1 MVSSGV
7 ACAIHLPVIDI
18 ASTIANLAMVFHIWK
33 NRKTSKKIDLLFAA
47 LGLSNFS
54 FTIYMIVRF
63 VTVRLIAFN
72 DTKTSLFEAVS
83 FGLYTILS
91 DLHLSLNVAIA
102 YSRFC
107 AVAQPRKYSE
117 EKERSRLLKRLIA
130 ITVVGSL
137 TLGMANGIVLGFV
150 QIRLV
155 RNWIEAASRFI
166 TYVLLCIIYV
176 KIFRKV
182 KAHNQSVANAVST
195 EGQVETNSISERH
208 QNHEKY
214 LMKLFLG
221 ITISFLVFNLP
232 IMIIGPLTPIAT
244 GCDLME
250 GKLITSAFTFFI
262 VGKAFDP
269 MWYFFLWKRSNRRQP
284 VQRNPQEME
293 MANS

>member
-1 MVSSGV
+1 MVSSRV
-7 ACAIHLPVIDI
+7 ACALHLPVIDI
-18 ASTIANLAMVFHIWK
+18 ASTIANLAMVVHIWK
-33 NRKTSKKIDLLFAA
+33 NRKTSKKIDMFFAA

-54 FTIYMIVRF
+54 LTIYMIVRF

-72 DTKTSLFEAVS
+72 DTRTSLFETVS

-130 ITVVGSL
+130 ITVVGSV
-137 TLGMANGIVLGFV
+137 TLGIANGIVLGFV
-150 QIRLV
+150 RIRLV

-195 EGQVETNSISERH
+195 EGQVENNSISERH

-232 IMIIGPLTPIAT
+232 IMIIGPLTPVPAD
-244 GCDLME
+244 CESME

>member
-1 MVSSGV
+1 MVSSRST
-7 ACAIHLPVIDI
+7 CSTHLGVIDVV
-18 ASTIANLAMVFHIWK
+18 STIANLAMVVHIWK
-33 NRKTSKKIDLLFAA
+33 NRKTSKKTDMLFAA
-47 LGLSNFS
+47 LGLSNVSLTVF
-54 FTIYMIVRF
+54 MIFRVF
-63 VTVRLIAFN
+63 KVSLIALN
-72 DTKTSLFEAVS
+72 DTKTSLLDAVF

-91 DLHLSLNVAIA
+91 DLNLSLNVAIA

-117 EKERSRLLKRLIA
+117 DEERSRLQRRLIA

-137 TLGMANGIVLGFV
+137 ALGIANGVVLGFV
-150 QIRLV
+150 RIRLV
-155 RNWIEAASRFI
+155 RNWIEAVSRFI

-176 KIFRKV
+176 KIFRKI

-195 EGQVETNSISERH
+195 EGQVENSSISKRH
-208 QNHEKY
+208 ENHEKY

-250 GKLITSAFTFFI
+250 GKLHTSALTFFI

-269 MWYFFLWKRSNRRQP
+269 MWYFFLWKRSNRRQS
-284 VQRNPQEME
+284 VQRNPQEIE

>member
-1 MVSSGV
+1 MVNSPT
-7 ACAIHLPVIDI
+7 ACAIHLGVIDI
-18 ASTIANLAMVFHIWK
+18 ASTIANLAMVVHIWK
-33 NRKTSKKIDLLFAA
+33 NRKTSKKIDVLFAA

-54 FTIYMIVRF
+54 FTVFMIVRLF
-63 VTVRLIAFN
+63 KVSLIAFN
-72 DTKTSLFEAVS
+72 DTRTSLFDAVF

-91 DLHLSLNVAIA
+91 DLNLSLNVAIA

-117 EKERSRLLKRLIA
+117 DEERSRLQRRLIA

-137 TLGMANGIVLGFV
+137 ALGIANGVVLGFV
-150 QIRLV
+150 GIRLV

-176 KIFRKV
+176 KIFRKI

-195 EGQVETNSISERH
+195 EGQVENNSISERH

-250 GKLITSAFTFFI
+250 GKMLTSALTFFI

-269 MWYFFLWKRSNRRQP
+269 IWYFFLWRRSNRRQP
-284 VQRNPQEME
+284 VQINPQEME
-293 MANS
+293 VTNS